1 MVLWVVVGIVIV
13 ALVLAAL
20 YLEIYFYE
28 GIHLGPRVQS
38 WLYDRWAAQ
47 YDRDKQASQAQ
58 DAEMLARPLVER
70 LVQAQACTPQTLVL
84 DVATGTG
91 RFPLALL
98 NESAFTGRVIALDI
112 SREMLA
118 RAAAKLDPHQERV
131 TLVRCGALPLPFPDD
146 TFEVV
151 SCLEALELMPNMHEP
166 LAELARVLRPGGIL
180 LTSRGTE
187 ASGRVGKVCRA
198 DRFANLLRAAGFEQ
212 VEIMPWWKV
221 FDRVW
226 ARKPGQLTLPADRAL
241 TDILRCPACK
251 KIALTVVSPQALR
264 CTRCNAEIPVT
275 AEGIILCPW

>member
-1 MVLWVVVGIVIV
+1 MG

-38 WLYDRWAAQ
+38 WLYDQWAAQ

-58 DAEMLARPLVER
+58 DAQMLARPLVEK

-91 RFPLALL
+91 RFPLALS
-98 NESAFTGRVIALDI
+98 NESAFTGHVIALDI
-112 SREMLA
+112 SREMLV
-118 RAAAKLDPHQERV
+118 RAAAKLDLHGERV
-131 TLVRCGALPLPFPDD
+131 TLVRCGALPLPFPND

-187 ASGRVGKVCRA
+187 ASGRVGKVCPA
-198 DRFANLLRAAGFEQ
+198 DKFANLLRAAGFEQ
-212 VEIMPWWKV
+212 IEILPWWKV

-226 ARKPGQLTLPADRAL
+226 ARKPGQLTLPTARAL
-241 TDILRCPACK
+241 TDILKCPACTE
-251 KIALTVVSPQALR
+251 IAMTVVSPQALC
-264 CTRCNAEIPVT
+264 CTQCNAKIPVT